1 MKQNRIRPIDRRR
14 RLALEC
20 LETRLPLTLDFAHG
34 SEQPVAAPHP
44 GAQHLL
50 PLTSQVVSEGPT
62 HVDKNP
68 RTVPTKRPRPMPE
81 PEGEFS
87 PSIPS
92 GSSRPAADV
101 PTPTNGPSR
110 PSSEPIPSRTPASS
124 LDGSTG
130 KGGSNLLGNPG
141 SSLPSRPE
149 ANFRGEA
156 SGAISPNGP
165 SVAVSET
172 VPRQSTSNL
181 ASFSSDAI
189 SAGSLPIHGTTT
201 FSSQWIVSSFQEH
214 PSTGLTR
221 SPSSLSQ
228 EMNHKIE
235 GAFPSDNSLTSSPK
249 SKLVSEASS
258 RLEQSS
264 AAHLRGEVYQERL
277 HHPSKEE
284 SSQGR
289 TSWRDRMAHRSEN
302 LVVQKREGNRNRKG
316 DRWEQREESEALLSS
331 SGRKSREVSD
341 RPQAAHAKGIR
352 FDEGVQHAFPIAG
365 SIESG
370 PRASLKLA
378 SVGSSNDA
386 TLSSEAVSNEGEDTS
401 VGNVLTEAAF
411 VPLTF
416 VVTLGWWVSR
426 KKRQVQGVE
435 SVPERTSPP
444 NR

>member
-172 VPRQSTSNL
+172 VPGNRHPIWHPFPQTQYPQDPSQSMEPQP
-181 ASFSSDAI
+181 
-189 SAGSLPIHGTTT
+189 SA
-201 FSSQWIVSSFQEH
+201 
-214 PSTGLTR
+214 R
-221 SPSSLSQ
+221 S
-228 EMNHKIE
+228 
-235 GAFPSDNSLTSSPK
+235 G
-249 SKLVSEASS
+249 
-258 RLEQSS
+258 SS
-264 AAHLRGEVYQERL
+264 APSRSILR
-277 HHPSKEE
+277 
-284 SSQGR
+284 
-289 TSWRDRMAHRSEN
+289 
-302 LVVQKREGNRNRKG
+302 LV
-316 DRWEQREESEALLSS
+316 
-331 SGRKSREVSD
+331 
-341 RPQAAHAKGIR
+341 
-352 FDEGVQHAFPIAG
+352 
-365 SIESG
+365 
-370 PRASLKLA
+370 
-378 SVGSSNDA
+378 
-386 TLSSEAVSNEGEDTS
+386 
-401 VGNVLTEAAF
+401 
-411 VPLTF
+411 
-416 VVTLGWWVSR
+416 
-426 KKRQVQGVE
+426 
-435 SVPERTSPP
+435 
-444 NR
+444 